1 MQMLKDLISG
11 EPLNRLN
18 QRYDSAP
25 STAFSSRYQQT
36 ATFRLQRSTTQ
47 LERDS
52 DVLINLGFI
61 PYMGATRMSYTPD
74 VAGTVPKWN
83 VKLRGT
89 PSKLELW
96 PWPRLRLALDVTVIF
111 E

>member
-1 MQMLKDLISG
+1 MQMLKDFISG
-11 EPLNRLN
+11 EPLDRLN

-61 PYMGATRMSYTPD
+61 PYMGTMSYTPD
-74 VAGTVPKWN
+74 VAGTVLKWN
-83 VKLRGT
+83 VKWRGT
-89 PSKLELW
+89 PSMLELW